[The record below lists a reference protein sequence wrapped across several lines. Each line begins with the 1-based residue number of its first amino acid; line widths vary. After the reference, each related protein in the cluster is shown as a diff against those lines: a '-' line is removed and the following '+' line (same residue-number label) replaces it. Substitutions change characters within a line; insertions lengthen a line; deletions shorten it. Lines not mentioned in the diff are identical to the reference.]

1 MVGHLYIIFGEK
13 SIHIIF
19 LIVKMFFFFL
29 IVVKDV

>member
-13 SIHIIF
+13 SIQIIF
-19 LIVKMFFFFL
+19 LIVKMFFFL

>member
-13 SIHIIF
+13 SIQIIF
-19 LIVKMFFFFL
+19 LIAKMFFFLL